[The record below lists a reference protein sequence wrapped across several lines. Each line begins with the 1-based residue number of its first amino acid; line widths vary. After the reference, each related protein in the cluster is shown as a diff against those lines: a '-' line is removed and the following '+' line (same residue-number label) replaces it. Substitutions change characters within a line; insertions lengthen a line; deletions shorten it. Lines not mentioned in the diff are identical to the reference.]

1 MKKGKLQNIVK
12 EYDKS
17 KLIELFKKKL
27 VFSPEIITDVY
38 NEEYRKYWDPYR
50 PMPGYEEWT
59 ILKAFHSAKKI
70 LSEKYSLPINNICGD
85 DDSHICVWGECAC
98 GIEIKNKNIKK

>member
-1 MKKGKLQNIVK
+1 MEIQKMKKGKLQNIVK

-38 NEEYRKYWDPYR
+38 NE
-50 PMPGYEEWT
+50 
-59 ILKAFHSAKKI
+59 
-70 LSEKYSLPINNICGD
+70 
-85 DDSHICVWGECAC
+85 
-98 GIEIKNKNIKK
+98 

>member
-1 MKKGKLQNIVK
+1 
-12 EYDKS
+12 
-17 KLIELFKKKL
+17 
-27 VFSPEIITDVY
+27 VY